1 LEVNGFRC
9 DSMQPAR
16 VIVCEKT
23 GQWAVAL
30 RRLLSPAGHRVY
42 ETRSWAECWDELARS
57 PASLLAL
64 ELTPHNDEALLKRLF
79 DLTRRFPQA
88 RAIVVG
94 ERGLERYEWAVREA
108 GATHAVF
115 APRRLAAAARLIE
128 RHLALAPQPLLTL
141 RETVW
146 RRLPWSGRRS

>member
-1 LEVNGFRC
+1 
-9 DSMQPAR
+9 MQPAR

-23 GQWAVAL
+23 GRWAVAL

-94 ERGLERYEWAVREA
+94 ERELEHYEWAVREA

-115 APRRLAAAARLIE
+115 ASRRLAAAARLIE
-128 RHLALAPQPLLTL
+128 RHLAFAPQPLLTL
-141 RETVW
+141 HETIW
-146 RRLPWSGRRS
+146 RRLPWSGRRSQGD

>member
-1 LEVNGFRC
+1 
-9 DSMQPAR
+9 MQLAR

-64 ELTPHNDEALLKRLF
+64 ELTPHNGEALLKRLVE
-79 DLTRRFPQA
+79 LAQRFPQA

-94 ERGLERYEWAVREA
+94 ERGLERYEWALREA

-115 APRRLAAAARLIE
+115 ASQRLAAAAARLIE
-128 RHLALAPQPLLTL
+128 RHLALAPQPRLTL
-141 RETVW
+141 RETIG
-146 RRLPWSGRRS
+146 RRLPWSGRRSQGD

>member
-1 LEVNGFRC
+1 
-9 DSMQPAR
+9 MQPAR

-30 RRLLSPAGHRVY
+30 RRWLAPLGHRVY
-42 ETRSWAECWDELARS
+42 ETRSWAACWDELARS

-64 ELTPHNDEALLKRLF
+64 ELLPQNDETLLKRLVE
-79 DLTRRFPQA
+79 LTRCFPQA
-88 RAIVVG
+88 RALVVG

-108 GATHAVF
+108 GATHVVF
-115 APRRLAAAARLIE
+115 GPQRLSAAARLIA
-128 RHLALAPQPLLTL
+128 RHLALAPQPQLTL

-146 RRLPWSGRRS
+146 RRLPWSGRRNRGD